1 MTISYSD
8 TKIRRCCLESTVAAK
23 ELGADSCRKL
33 RSRISDLSA
42 AKTVSELVAGRPH
55 PYKGKNERRF
65 SLDLAQGK
73 RLLFVPTKD
82 PPPLKEDGGIDWG
95 LVTEVT
101 IVFLGDNHDD

>member
-8 TKIRRCCLESTVAAK
+8 AKIRRCCLESATATK

-33 RSRISDLSA
+33 RSRLSDLKA
-42 AKTVSELVAGRPH
+42 AKTVMELVAGRPH
-55 PYKGKNERRF
+55 PYRGKNEKRF
-65 SLDLAQGK
+65 SLDLAYGK

-82 PPPLKEDGGIDWG
+82 PPPFKGDGGIDWG